1 MNLLILTPQLPFPAH
16 QGTSLRNFHII
27 RGLADDNR
35 ITLLSYVDSDDGQG
49 PPRQLADL
57 CEQIVTVPAP
67 TRSINRRL
75 WQLISSRQPDM
86 ALRLHS
92 AEFSAALETLLRKQN
107 IDIVQIEGIELAWTI
122 PTIRNTI
129 PDLPVVYDAHNAEAL
144 LQSRSGVADRGK
156 VQRWPAA
163 AYSQLQSSRLA
174 SYETWVCN
182 IVDRVLAVSE
192 ADGAALQ
199 GLAGDKIKPITVI
212 PNSIDVA
219 AYYSTAEKTVDR
231 QYQFDI
237 VFSGK
242 MDYRPNVDAVLWFAE
257 NVWPL
262 IKREIPDVTWA
273 IVGQRPHARL
283 ARLEQMPDVTITG
296 WVQETKPYLF
306 GAKVFVMPF
315 RVGSG
320 TRLKL
325 IEAFAAGR
333 AVVSTRVGVEG
344 FAVEDGRHLLLSDS
358 AEGFA
363 NKTVALLADSE
374 QRDFL
379 GDQGLPFAKKYD
391 WRVVVPRI
399 QSVYDEIMAQ
409 KSFRNGAGTHAFEQ

>member
-1 MNLLILTPQLPFPAH
+1 
-16 QGTSLRNFHII
+16 
-27 RGLADDNR
+27 
-35 ITLLSYVDSDDGQG
+35 
-49 PPRQLADL
+49 
-57 CEQIVTVPAP
+57 
-67 TRSINRRL
+67 
-75 WQLISSRQPDM
+75 M

-107 IDIVQIEGIELAWTI
+107 FDIVQIEGIELAWTI
-122 PTIRNTI
+122 PTIRKTT
-129 PDLPVVYDAHNAEAL
+129 PDLPLVYDAHNAEAL
-144 LQSRSGVADRGK
+144 LQSRSGAADRGK
-156 VQRWPAA
+156 IQRWPAA
-163 AYSQLQSSRLA
+163 AYSRFQSSRLA

-182 IVDRVLAVSE
+182 TVDRVLAVSE
-192 ADGAALQ
+192 ADGEALQ
-199 GLAGDKIKPITVI
+199 TLAGDKIKPITVV

-219 AYYSTAEKTVDR
+219 AYRSAEKTVDR

-237 VFSGK
+237 IFSGK

-262 IKREIPDVTWA
+262 IKRETPDVTWA

-283 ARLEQMPDVTITG
+283 AHLDQMPDVTITG
-296 WVQETKPYLF
+296 WVRETKPYLF

-325 IEAFAAGR
+325 IEALAAGK
-333 AVVSTRVGVEG
+333 AVVSTPVGVEG

-358 AEGFA
+358 VEGFA
-363 NKTVALLADSE
+363 KSTVALLADSE
-374 QRDFL
+374 QREFL
-379 GDQGLPFAKKYD
+379 GDQGMQFAQQYD

-409 KSFRNGAGTHAFEQ
+409 KSLRNGAGTHPFEQ

>member
-27 RGLADDNR
+27 RGLANDNR
-35 ITLLSYVDSDDGQG
+35 ITLLSYIDSDAGQET
-49 PPRQLADL
+49 PRQLATL
-57 CEQIVTVPAP
+57 CEQIVTIRAP
-67 TRSINRRL
+67 TRSTKRRL
-75 WQLISSRQPDM
+75 WQMISSRQPDM

-92 AEFSAALETLLRKQN
+92 AEFAAALETLLRKQN

-122 PTIRNTI
+122 PTIRKTT
-129 PDLPVVYDAHNAEAL
+129 PDLPIVYDAHNAEAL

-156 VQRWPAA
+156 IQRWPAA
-163 AYSQLQSSRLA
+163 TYSRLQSSRLA
-174 SYETWVCN
+174 SYETWLCN
-182 IVDRVLAVSE
+182 SVDRVLAVSE
-192 ADGAALQ
+192 ADGDALQ
-199 GLAGDKIKPITVI
+199 SLAGDKVRPIMVI

-219 AYYSTAEKTVDR
+219 AYSATEKTVDR

-262 IKREIPDVTWA
+262 IKRETPDVTWA
-273 IVGQRPHARL
+273 IVGQRPHDRL
-283 ARLEQMPDVTITG
+283 AHLEQMPDVTITG
-296 WVQETKPYLF
+296 WVRETKPYLF

-325 IEAFAAGR
+325 IEALAAGR

-344 FAVEDGRHLLLSDS
+344 FPVEDGRHLVVSDS

-363 NKTVALLADSE
+363 KNTVALLGDSE
-374 QRDFL
+374 RRELL
-379 GDQGLPFAKKYD
+379 GDQGMQFAKQYD

-399 QSVYDEIMAQ
+399 QSVYDEIM
-409 KSFRNGAGTHAFEQ
+409 E